1 MDNLPMVSIIIL
13 TKNAGSNF
21 KPLLERIFSQKF
33 NGRYEVLV
41 VDSGSTDDTL
51 STAKEFPVKLT
62 QIKSED
68 FHHGK
73 TRNLG
78 AQLSCGS
85 ILFYI
90 TQDALPLNN
99 DWLQKLAGN
108 LNDSNVAMVCGR
120 QIPWQTTKP
129 PEKSF
134 YAYNF
139 PQYKM
144 MLTLDSWQK
153 SSDCYRDT
161 MFISNVNSAIKK
173 DVWQKFRF
181 SENVVMAEDKEFA
194 KRTLFAGYAIVYEP
208 NAVVFHAHDFS
219 LWSAF
224 RICLDY
230 GTSLNQ
236 GVGGLLKSDKPI
248 VGRALEHLSKMF
260 KYLQGNG
267 YLKWLP
273 YAILYDGSKFLGRS
287 LGQFRGK
294 ILPKTGVAQKERG
307 ERS

>member
-1 MDNLPMVSIIIL
+1 MVSIIIL
-13 TKNAGSNF
+13 TKNAGGNF
-21 KPLLERIFSQKF
+21 RPLLEHIFSQKF
-33 NGRYEVLV
+33 DGRYEVLV

-51 STAKEFPVKLT
+51 STAKNFPVKIT
-62 QIKSED
+62 KITPED

-85 ILFYI
+85 ILSYI

-99 DWLQKLAGN
+99 DWLQKLVDS
-108 LNDSNVAMVCGR
+108 LNDPNVAMVCGR

-139 PQYKM
+139 PHYKT

-161 MFISNVNSAIKK
+161 MFISNVNSAITKEI
-173 DVWQKFRF
+173 WQKFRF

-194 KRTLFAGYAIVYEP
+194 KRILFAGYAIVYEP
-208 NAVVFHAHDFS
+208 DAAVYHAHDFS
-219 LWSAF
+219 LLSAF
-224 RICLDY
+224 QRCLDY

-236 GVGGLLKSDKPI
+236 GVGGLLKSNRSI
-248 VGRALEHLSKMF
+248 VGRALKHLSEQSN
-260 KYLQGNG
+260 YLRGNG

-273 YAILYDGSKFLGRS
+273 YAILYGGSKFLGLS
-287 LGQFRGK
+287 LGQLRGK
-294 ILPKTGVAQKERG
+294 ILPKTGVAQQKRQKVIDK
-307 ERS
+307 

>member
-1 MDNLPMVSIIIL
+1 MDSLPAVSIIIL

-21 KPLLERIFSQKF
+21 RLLLKRIFSQEF

-41 VDSGSTDDTL
+41 IDSGSTDDTL
-51 STAKEFPVKLT
+51 RTAEEFPV
-62 QIKSED
+62 QITRIKPED

-78 AQLSCGS
+78 AQLSRGS
-85 ILFYI
+85 ILSYI
-90 TQDALPLNN
+90 TQDALPLDN
-99 DWLQKLAGN
+99 DWLQKLVGN

-139 PQYKM
+139 PQYRM
-144 MLTLDSWQK
+144 LLTLDSWQK
-153 SSDCYRDT
+153 SADCYRDT

-173 DVWQKFRF
+173 DVWQDFRF
-181 SENVVMAEDKEFA
+181 SENIIMAEDKEFA
-194 KRTLFAGYAIVYEP
+194 RRLLSAGYAIAYEP
-208 NAVVFHAHDFS
+208 NAAVYHAHDFS

-224 RICLDY
+224 RKCLDY

-236 GVGGLLKSDKPI
+236 GVGGLLKSDKTI
-248 VGRALEHLSKMF
+248 MGRASEHLSKML
-260 KYLQGNG
+260 KYLRENG
-267 YLKWLP
+267 CLKWLP
-273 YAILYDGSKFLGRS
+273 YAILYDGSKFLGRA
-287 LGQFRGK
+287 LGRFRGK
-294 ILPKTGVAQKERG
+294 ISPKTG
-307 ERS
+307 S